1 MQWGCHH
8 PLVLVANGSAKATL
22 CFPVSSQVLCSS
34 ELSKCL
40 TQHRANLLLATLS
53 HFSAYILHGQRAQYW
68 AVTSLVSL
76 KVGEKN
82 TSRSYKH
89 RLTVTQCQNSVGA
102 REHRCVCHTSS
113 LLLYKPGQ
121 GQLWFYCSTQ
131 SSHFAFWFCSWSWV
145 DSVSSVLWT
154 LITFKCVPQL
164 LSSILIH
171 ELWSSSGY
179 LLN

>member
-1 MQWGCHH
+1 MHWGCHH
-8 PLVLVANGSAKATL
+8 PLVLVADGSAKALL
-22 CFPVSSQVLCSS
+22 CFPISQQVLCSS

-40 TQHRANLLLATLS
+40 TQHCANLLLATLS
-53 HFSAYILHGQRAQYW
+53 HFSPFILHGQRAQYW

-76 KVGEKN
+76 KAGEKN
-82 TSRSYKH
+82 ASRSYKH
-89 RLTVTQCQNSVGA
+89 RLTATRCQSAVGA
-102 REHRCVCHTSS
+102 REHRRVCHTSS
-113 LLLYKPGQ
+113 LLLYKPAQ
-121 GQLWFYCSTQ
+121 DQPWFNCSTQ
-131 SSHFAFWFCSWSWV
+131 SGHSAFWFCSWSWV